1 MHSFTSSN
9 TSTRER
15 KHIIVAIAED
25 ELAPREAGSHITN
38 KQIVGWLKFWKGLRC
53 CTDKIW

>member
-15 KHIIVAIAED
+15 KHIIIVIAED

-38 KQIVGWLKFWKGLRC
+38 KQIVGWLK
-53 CTDKIW
+53 IW